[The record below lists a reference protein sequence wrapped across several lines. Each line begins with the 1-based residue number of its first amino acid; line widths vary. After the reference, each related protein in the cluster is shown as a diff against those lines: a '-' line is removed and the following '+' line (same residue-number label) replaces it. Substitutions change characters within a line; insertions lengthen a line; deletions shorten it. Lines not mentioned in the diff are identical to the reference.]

1 MSTPQTP
8 RKKETATAG
17 KGMPTKQ
24 PKPDQAMVDLAPSPH
39 DAAVEASLS
48 LPHERDQSI
57 DMTPDTK
64 DPVIKQASKDIK
76 RGLQDTSKGLEMDK
90 TYDKLKR

>member
-1 MSTPQTP
+1 MNPVKSPPGSPTTP
-8 RKKETATAG
+8 ET
-17 KGMPTKQ
+17 Q
-24 PKPDQAMVDLAPSPH
+24 PQPGLLP
-39 DAAVEASLS
+39 ASDDLS